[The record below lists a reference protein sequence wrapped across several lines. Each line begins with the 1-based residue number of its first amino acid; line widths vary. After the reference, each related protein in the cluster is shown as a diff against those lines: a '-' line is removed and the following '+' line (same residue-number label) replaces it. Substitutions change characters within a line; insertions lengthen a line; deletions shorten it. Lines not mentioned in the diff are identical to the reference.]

1 MKTVGQTLEQLNNTL
16 DTVEELIYELPLSDA
31 RKKQLASV
39 IYDLWMEVENDIEL
53 APTIELDPTDF

>member
-39 IYDLWMEVENDIEL
+39 VYDLWMEVENDIEL